1 MLKVVEAY
9 LISYL
14 ISPLSTLLSATT
26 WTNHQSREVIHSS
39 WTLHV
44 VVVPRNLGYRKPTT
58 TCDCLCFMLY
68 VFKHETERFAL
79 ERDYYILLYSCPV
92 CSGSDFGMLLCC
104 SHSLR
109 RCQEYPTAFIEF
121 ALSGKSAALL
131 SAVGKLKLQLE
142 CISHGSRTTLGFRQ
156 SCLWIVSLF
165 SVRQTVVKN
174 LSFTLSL
181 EAKQTGT
188 MIEGRL

>member
-79 ERDYYILLYSCPV
+79 ERDYYRTITFPAQYALVQILGCSC
-92 CSGSDFGMLLCC
+92 
-104 SHSLR
+104 
-109 RCQEYPTAFIEF
+109 
-121 ALSGKSAALL
+121 
-131 SAVGKLKLQLE
+131 
-142 CISHGSRTTLGFRQ
+142 
-156 SCLWIVSLF
+156 
-165 SVRQTVVKN
+165 VV
-174 LSFTLSL
+174 LI
-181 EAKQTGT
+181 A
-188 MIEGRL
+188 